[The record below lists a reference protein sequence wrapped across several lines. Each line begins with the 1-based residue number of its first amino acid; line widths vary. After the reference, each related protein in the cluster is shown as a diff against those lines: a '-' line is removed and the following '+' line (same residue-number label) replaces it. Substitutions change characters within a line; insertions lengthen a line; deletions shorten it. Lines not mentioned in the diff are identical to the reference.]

1 MSIDVALV
9 EGLESQIS
17 VLEKRLT
24 DARLEIADLQTRYGA
39 DCLSCVHKDK
49 IQKCAF
55 CAVKCESLYE
65 PFNKTED
72 PAGVVR
78 HRIVGKNRGCY
89 ERSISKVGVVEE
101 GK

>member
-1 MSIDVALV
+1 MSIDMALV
-9 EGLESQIS
+9 EGLERQIG
-17 VLEKRLT
+17 VLEKRLADT
-24 DARLEIADLQTRYGA
+24 RLALAELQTRYGA

-65 PFNKTED
+65 PFAKTED
-72 PAGVVR
+72 QAGVGR
-78 HRIVGKNRGCY
+78 HRIVRKNRGVY
-89 ERSISKVGVVEE
+89 ERSISKVGVVGD